1 MEFLNSVYIS
11 IYQLIVIFVVL
22 RIIGNVKYTLRDYI
36 SIIGIV
42 IPSTFLYF
50 VFGPKT
56 ILILVVFTTIFMFI
70 RNKIIGLVLS
80 VLTFLLLYISNF
92 FTIWIATL
100 IIKFNLHNY
109 IMILLYT
116 IIFTIIA
123 LMLAFVTR
131 YFIQRLS
138 RSILSLNKIYLTLI
152 GIILLATFLILYMY
166 MPKEV
171 ISYGDFKYLAVIYVI
186 FIIIIAILII
196 TVSFSI
202 IREIQY
208 KRNMKEIENYYK
220 YTLQIEQINNEMR
233 KFRHDYVNILST
245 MSDYIRENDMEG
257 LRNYFANEI
266 LPMQDSMQMNA
277 VKINGIENLKLR
289 EIKGLVTTKIL
300 QAQEMNISISV
311 EVNEQIT
318 KIDMPT
324 IDLSRIIGIIIDN
337 AIEASEN
344 IDEDPLIRMAF
355 LKNSDVSVTF
365 IVMNKC
371 EDDIPRV
378 HTLFQENFTTKKGN
392 SGLGLSTL
400 KEITES
406 KSNVLLDTT
415 IENNYFVQKVEILN
429 T

>member
-22 RIIGNVKYTLRDYI
+22 RIIGDVQYTVRDYI
-36 SIIGIV
+36 SILGIV

-50 VFGPKT
+50 IFGPKT
-56 ILILVVFTTIFMFI
+56 ILILIVFTTIFMFI

-100 IIKFNLHNY
+100 IIKFNLHSY
-109 IMILLYT
+109 IMILLYA

-123 LMLAFVTR
+123 LLLAFVTR

-202 IREIQY
+202 VREVQY

-257 LRNYFANEI
+257 LRNYFTTEI

-277 VKINGIENLKLR
+277 VKINGIENLKIR

-318 KIDMPT
+318 KINMPT

-344 IDEDPLIRMAF
+344 IDEDPLIRIAF